1 MEIPPSSLSKRTV
14 VLSSLVIVLVLL
26 TGFLF
31 SVSTASAQQDVTIS
45 NASVSP
51 EDPVT
56 GESVTITPTVENLD
70 SSNGTVEVTDLYIR
84 ESGSPSDLARLE
96 DLGSL
101 SPGNALSP
109 SLDVSFDEAGEK
121 NLRVH
126 AVFETDSGDYQSV
139 EYPLII
145 DVEDEDVDTGLSTS
159 VDESNGTETVVTD
172 FTNFGNSELTN
183 IEISASQNGEEVA
196 RELITSVDAE
206 SSQSVEFDTD
216 DFEEGE
222 VTFTAEYESDA
233 TDESYTETTSLD
245 TTEYGEVEGEIDLS
259 GVEAVQEDDRVTIE
273 GDAANIGSTD
283 AESVQ
288 LSVRETAEV
297 SPVSPSGEYFI
308 GTVEGSEFDTFE
320 LTAETDSNVSSVPV
334 EISYIVDNER
344 VTTTQDVAIESMRAS
359 AGSDGAQVADEDG
372 EQGSAGSPSGPLG
385 GLPLIAGTVIAGLLV
400 VAVGIGVY
408 RWRSQ

>member
-14 VLSSLVIVLVLL
+14 VLSSLVVVLVLL

>member
-1 MEIPPSSLSKRTV
+1 
-14 VLSSLVIVLVLL
+14 
-26 TGFLF
+26 
-31 SVSTASAQQDVTIS
+31 
-45 NASVSP
+45 
-51 EDPVT
+51 
-56 GESVTITPTVENLD
+56 
-70 SSNGTVEVTDLYIR
+70 
-84 ESGSPSDLARLE
+84 
-96 DLGSL
+96 
-101 SPGNALSP
+101 
-109 SLDVSFDEAGEK
+109 VSFDEAGEK

-372 EQGSAGSPSGPLG
+372 EQGSAGSPSGPLS